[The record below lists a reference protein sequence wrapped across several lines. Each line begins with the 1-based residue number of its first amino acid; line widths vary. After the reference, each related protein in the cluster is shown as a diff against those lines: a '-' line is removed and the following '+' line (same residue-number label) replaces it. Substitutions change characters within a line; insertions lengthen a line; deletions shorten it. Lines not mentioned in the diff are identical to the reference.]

1 MSDILDKIKENLI
14 AGRVDSQDEGFSGDM
29 EGQPGVIELV
39 EEAIDKKIS
48 ASDIL
53 TRSLNPGME
62 EVGQL
67 YEKGEYLIPDMLASA
82 ECVGEAMDVLKPLLV
97 KEDVEKSKK
106 FVIATVEGDLHD
118 IGKNIVA
125 TLLQGSGFDV
135 IDVGTGVK
143 AEKIVDKVKETNA
156 QYLGLSSLLTT
167 TMGHMKEVIEKLEE
181 EKIREKVKVVI
192 GGAPV
197 SEEFA
202 QKIGA
207 DYYCE
212 DAFDA
217 IEKLS

>member
-39 EEAIDKKIS
+39 QEAIDKNIS
-48 ASDIL
+48 PSDIL
-53 TRSLNPGME
+53 TRSLKPGME

-67 YEKGEYLIPDMLASA
+67 YENGEYLIPDMLASA
-82 ECVGEAMDVLKPLLV
+82 ECVGEAMDVLGPLLV

-135 IDVGTGVK
+135 IDMGSGVK

-167 TMGHMKEVIEKLEE
+167 TMEHMKEVIEKLEE

-207 DYYCE
+207 DYYCD